1 MRAPNRTK
9 YNIEKSKIRRTL
21 EIDGKEVVF
30 DSELEKRYFLEV
42 VLLGVQSGDIVK
54 YELQHK
60 YILQPA
66 YVTKDGKKIREIAY
80 YSDFELY
87 MADGTHRTIDV
98 KGLLKPIDI
107 LKHKI
112 LLHKYPELNFELVGY
127 SKVDGGWVPH
137 DTIQAGRRA
146 RKKAKRE
153 RTQK

>member
-1 MRAPNRTK
+1 MRIKNRTK
-9 YNIEKSKIRRTL
+9 YNVEKSKIKRTL

-30 DSELEKRYFLEV
+30 DSELEKRYFVDV
-42 VLLGVQSGDIVK
+42 VLPGVKSGEIEK

-87 MADGTHRTIDV
+87 MADGTHMTIDV

-112 LLHKYPELNFELVGY
+112 LLHEYPELDFRLIGY
-127 SKVDGGWVPH
+127 SKIDGGWVPH
-137 DTIQAGRRA
+137 SVIQAGRKA
-146 RKKAKRE
+146 RKKVKRE
-153 RTQK
+153 RIQK

>member
-1 MRAPNRTK
+1 MKIKNRTK
-9 YNIEKSKIRRTL
+9 YNVEKNKAKRTL

-42 VLLGVQSGDIVK
+42 VLPGVKSGEIEK

-87 MADGTHRTIDV
+87 MADGTHITVDV
-98 KGLLKPIDI
+98 KGMLKPIDM

-112 LLHKYPELNFELVGY
+112 LLHRYPELDFRLIGY
-127 SKVDGGWVPH
+127 SKIDGGWVPH
-137 DTIQAGRRA
+137 SVIQAGRKA
-146 RKKAKRE
+146 RKKVKRE